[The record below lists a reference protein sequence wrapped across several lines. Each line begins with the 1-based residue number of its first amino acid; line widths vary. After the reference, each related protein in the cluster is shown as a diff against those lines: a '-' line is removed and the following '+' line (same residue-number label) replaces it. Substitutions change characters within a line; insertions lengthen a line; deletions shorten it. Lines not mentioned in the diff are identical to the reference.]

1 MNELKKT
8 KVHVLK
14 GKGGKA
20 FVSPPQPART
30 ATAFSSSSG
39 SSSLSPAQLWP
50 TQHHQQQ
57 AAAGANG
64 ANGANGGGS
73 SRSVGVGSTSMG
85 TSAGRGVTQSA
96 ADDQAARRRKAL
108 AAAEARRASSSSSS
122 EHPPARTAMSSS
134 SSPAAGGGGG
144 SGSGGATSMEVDGQ
158 PSAGATATTAATA
171 ATAARGNPA
180 MVQST
185 GPRVPALVGAAL
197 TESVPML
204 LASVRSTAGVPHQHH
219 IPVCIVVHAAMLEAS
234 FVPLEGRSGDVPI
247 YSPTMPSGFSG
258 GGKGV
263 GGGGGAYRLEYV
275 TNFPRPLWFFVN
287 SRGVWWDSYPVR
299 SIMTHHYDS
308 SPASS
313 VNGC

>member
-1 MNELKKT
+1 
-8 KVHVLK
+8 
-14 GKGGKA
+14 
-20 FVSPPQPART
+20 
-30 ATAFSSSSG
+30 
-39 SSSLSPAQLWP
+39 
-50 TQHHQQQ
+50 
-57 AAAGANG
+57 
-64 ANGANGGGS
+64 
-73 SRSVGVGSTSMG
+73 MG

-96 ADDQAARRRKAL
+96 SDDQAARRRKAL

-204 LASVRSTAGVPHQHH
+204 LASVRSTAGVAHQHH